1 MEVVRHEVMYVCQ
14 TCNVS
19 LGSVYNVRRR
29 GGQRFIQIFQKR
41 FRSPG
46 DHTSIHGPVIFSETI
61 SCPRYS
67 KNNI

>member
-1 MEVVRHEVMYVCQ
+1 M
-14 TCNVS
+14 
-19 LGSVYNVRRR
+19 RRR
-29 GGQRFIQIFQKR
+29 GGQRVIQIFQKR

-61 SCPRYS
+61 SCPQYS